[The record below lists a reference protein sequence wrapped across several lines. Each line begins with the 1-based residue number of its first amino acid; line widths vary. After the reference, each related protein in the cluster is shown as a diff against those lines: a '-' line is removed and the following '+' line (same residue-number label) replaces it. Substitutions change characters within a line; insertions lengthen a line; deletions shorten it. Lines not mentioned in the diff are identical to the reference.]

1 MSSLGIL
8 INFVLNLQ
16 VAKLKVRNYSCVE
29 FIDRLKN
36 AVSKNDSLLCIGL
49 DTSVESLPSG
59 FEKSVDSV
67 LEFNR
72 RIIEATYDLVC
83 AYKINSAFYE
93 ALGVNGF
100 KVLKSTI
107 EFVPKEIP
115 VILDSKRGDI
125 STSARMYAR
134 SAFIE
139 LGVDAVTVNPYFGV
153 ESIEPFVSFQ
163 GKFVFVVVLS
173 SNRGAFDFQYLKCE
187 DKFLFQI
194 VAQKFLNFKNIGFV
208 VGATKGEDIKL
219 VRELSDE
226 KLFLIPGI
234 GAQEGNLE
242 LALKYGVN
250 KDKIALVNVSRAI
263 IYASNR
269 DDFVE
274 KARERA
280 IEFKKQI
287 NKTLKVL

>member
-1 MSSLGIL
+1 M
-8 INFVLNLQ
+8 
-16 VAKLKVRNYSCVE
+16 AKLKIRNCSCVE
-29 FIDRLKN
+29 FIDKLKN

-49 DTSVESLPSG
+49 DTSIENLPSS
-59 FEKSVDSV
+59 FDKSVDSV

-72 RIIEATYDLVC
+72 RIIAATYDLVC

-93 ALGVNGF
+93 ALGVDGF

-107 EFVPKEIP
+107 ESIPKEIP

-125 STSARMYAR
+125 STSAQMYAK

-139 LGVDAVTVNPYFGV
+139 LGVDAVTVNPYFGI
-153 ESIEPFVSFQ
+153 ESIESFVSFQ

-173 SNRGAFDFQYLKCE
+173 SNQGAFDFQYLKCE

-194 VAQKFLNFKNIGFV
+194 VAQKFLNSKLKSVGFV

-250 KDKIALVNVSRAI
+250 KDKIALINVSRAI
-263 IYASNR
+263 IYSSNLG
-269 DDFVE
+269 DFAE

-280 IEFKKQI
+280 IEFKEQI
-287 NKTLKVL
+287 SKILKTL

>member
-1 MSSLGIL
+1 M
-8 INFVLNLQ
+8 
-16 VAKLKVRNYSCVE
+16 E
-29 FIDRLKN
+29 FIDKLKD
-36 AVSKNDSLLCIGL
+36 AILKNDSLLCIGL
-49 DTSVESLPSG
+49 DTSVENLPNK
-59 FEKSVDSV
+59 FDKSIDSV

-72 RIIEATYDLVC
+72 RIIEATHNFVC
-83 AYKINSAFYE
+83 AYKINTAFYE
-93 ALGVNGF
+93 ALGIDGF

-107 EFVPKEIP
+107 ESIPKEIP

-125 STSARMYAR
+125 STSAQMYAK

-153 ESIEPFVSFQ
+153 ESVEPFLSFRD
-163 GKFVFVVVLS
+163 KFVFVVVLS
-173 SNRGAFDFQYLKCE
+173 SNQGAFDFQYLKCG

-226 KLFLIPGI
+226 KLFLIPGV

-263 IYASNR
+263 IYASNL
-269 DDFVE
+269 DDFAE
-274 KARERA
+274 KAREKA
-280 IEFKKQI
+280 VEFKGQI
-287 NKTLKVL
+287 NKFLKIYERSVR